1 MMERIRETGARDEG
15 VDWGSVWQGGRGCLA
30 NAVKREL
37 TFVIKGFYDCI
48 RSMSIMHSVHKLMAK
63 SALLP

>member
-1 MMERIRETGARDEG
+1 MMERIRETGARHEG
-15 VDWGSVWQGGRGCLA
+15 VDWGSVWQVGRGWVA

-48 RSMSIMHSVHKLMAK
+48 RSI
-63 SALLP
+63 

>member
-48 RSMSIMHSVHKLMAK
+48 RSI
-63 SALLP
+63 

>member
-1 MMERIRETGARDEG
+1 MMERIRETGARHEG
-15 VDWGSVWQGGRGCLA
+15 VDWGSVWQVGRGKGRGWVA

-48 RSMSIMHSVHKLMAK
+48 RSI
-63 SALLP
+63 